1 MKALFTCV
9 ARTASLHVAGLK
21 PATCLLAAAMLWV
34 APTARAAEDE
44 LSQEDHDALIYHLN
58 IIANDPGWPQESV
71 DAANAILSSTEYTP
85 VAWDTFFTEY
95 FTDYPFT
102 DRLFNYLQYPVFY
115 WFDDVVHIKLQM
127 GLDGPLMLV
136 NIDPDWEAAISGPGT
151 SFADDVVLREDLYH
165 SQNMLTLIGMDELL
179 LDATRQAIFD
189 HMAGLIDQYP
199 TVLRKSVTLD
209 RSGQQYFCILRA
221 QAYMVLVAAAIEL
234 DTPTKAQIA
243 ATLDLS
249 GLFANIWND
258 FTCLLL
264 ENNLSDDAQRQFVYD
279 YFTLVPAV
287 LHNTVTITIN
297 DYLGNCVPFQDQ
309 TYLPRR
315 PYGGVNI
322 AGLDIGWFSENS
334 FPEDV
339 PPGMVDVY
347 CVIVAHEINHVV
359 NAYSIEPDPV
369 LGARQTALIAAAGC
383 PHMNYLRSMFPDCM
397 FVDAPQEFFA
407 SISNQW
413 FTDSEKT
420 VELGLVR
427 FDAGYLDPINQALFF
442 AEVYSL
448 GGDSTLSY
456 HTTPA
461 GDISRE
467 TVPLGRD
474 EHGHINELVMDGL
487 RYSFTLDEAG
497 NVVAYAVTPV
507 CPGDLN
513 GDGVVNLADL
523 AQLLGHYGESGAVY
537 EDGDLD
543 GDGDVDLADLAA
555 LLGVYGTVCE

>member
-1 MKALFTCV
+1 M
-9 ARTASLHVAGLK
+9 R
-21 PATCLLAAAMLWV
+21 AAAVKLATLSLLGVVFWA
-34 APTARAAEDE
+34 APAATLADDE

-58 IIANDPGWPQESV
+58 IIANDPGWPQDSV
-71 DAANAILSSTEYTP
+71 DAANAILSSPQYAP
-85 VAWDTFFTEY
+85 LAWETFFNEY

-102 DRLFNYLQYPVFY
+102 ERLFNYLQYPVFY
-115 WFDDVVHIKLQM
+115 WFDDVVHVKLQM

-136 NIDPDWEAAISGPGT
+136 NIDPDWETAMSGPGT
-151 SFADDVVLREDLYH
+151 PFADDVVLREDLYH
-165 SQNMLTLIGMDELL
+165 SQTMLTMIGMNALL
-179 LDATRQAIFD
+179 LDETRQAIFD
-189 HMAGLIDQYP
+189 HFVALIDQYP
-199 TVLRKSVTLD
+199 AVLRKSVTLD
-209 RSGQQYFCILRA
+209 RVNQPYFGLFRTQVYMIL
-221 QAYMVLVAAAIEL
+221 LAAALEL
-234 DTPTKAQIA
+234 DAPTKAQIA
-243 ATLDLS
+243 STLDLS
-249 GLFANIWND
+249 GLFEDIWND
-258 FTCLLL
+258 FTCLFL
-264 ENNLSDDAQRQFVYD
+264 ENNLSDDQQRQFVYD
-279 YFTLVPAV
+279 YFMLVPAL

-297 DYLGNCVPFQDQ
+297 DYLGNCAPFQEQ

-322 AGLDIGWFSENS
+322 AGLPIGWFSENS
-334 FPEDV
+334 FPPDV

-347 CVIVAHEINHVV
+347 CVIVAHELNHVV

-369 LGARQTALIAAAGC
+369 LDARQTALIAAAGC
-383 PHMNYLRSMFPDCM
+383 PHMNYLRSMFPDCT

-413 FTDSEKT
+413 FTNSEKT

-448 GGDSTLSY
+448 GGNSTFAY

-467 TVPLGRD
+467 AVPLGRD
-474 EHGHINELVMDGL
+474 ENGHINELVMDGL
-487 RYSFTLDEAG
+487 RYRFELDEAG
-497 NVVAYAVTPV
+497 NVVAYAVTV
-507 CPGDLN
+507 ACPGDLN

-543 GDGDVDLADLAA
+543 GDSDVDLADLAA
-555 LLGVYGTVCE
+555 LLAVYGTTCE